1 VLAILLGRWGHRPR
15 VPVGDVVG
23 AAVGATRSRRATV
36 ALARVLER
44 TDQMLRR
51 WPVAGLSLLALAIA
65 FGAAMGLGR

>member
-1 VLAILLGRWGHRPR
+1 VLAILLGCWGHRPR

-23 AAVGATRSRRATV
+23 AAVGATRRATV